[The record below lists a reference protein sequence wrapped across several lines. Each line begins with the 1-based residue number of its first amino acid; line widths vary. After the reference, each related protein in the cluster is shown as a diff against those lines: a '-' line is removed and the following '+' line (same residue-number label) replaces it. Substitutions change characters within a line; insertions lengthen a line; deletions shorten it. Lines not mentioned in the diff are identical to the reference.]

1 MFQKAVCLLVV
12 LVLSNVSFC
21 VAADV
26 NDAMKDELQKLEGTW
41 VTVAMEDN
49 GQKHLIKD
57 MAPLRENPPTFVWK
71 DGKGTYNI
79 ITPKSDPKN
88 SKGMPIVIDPTKT
101 PKTLDVLMDMPGKNG
116 PTKVAVIV
124 AIYQLTGDTLEICY
138 SPGMP
143 RPKEIKSEAKTFI
156 MTLERQKK

>member
-1 MFQKAVCLLVV
+1 MFQKTVCLLVA

-26 NDAMKDELQKLEGTW
+26 NDALKDELQKLEGTW
-41 VTVAMEDN
+41 GMVSMEDN
-49 GQKHLIKD
+49 GQKHLVKD
-57 MAPLRENPPTFVWK
+57 MDMAHLEVLPTFVWK
-71 DGKGTYNI
+71 TEKGTYNI
-79 ITPKSDPKN
+79 KAKN
-88 SKGMPIVIDPTKT
+88 GPIVIDPTKT